1 MYRVIDADGHI
12 FEWQDT
18 FADRYLDEEYHHRRP
33 GIVEGPQQ
41 LHWLVDNVV
50 YPGLYGKGG
59 AFQVEGARKRRRN
72 AQPEGLTIPFGERPE
87 RSLAAELGDNSLG
100 VRPGGRV

>member
-33 GIVEGPQQ
+33 VIVEGPQQ
-41 LHWLVDNVV
+41 LHWLVDNVI

-59 AFQVEGARKRRRN
+59 APNVVTWAYIS
-72 AQPEGLTIPFGERPE
+72 PPL
-87 RSLAAELGDNSLG
+87 
-100 VRPGGRV
+100 VM